1 MLLVNELLYRLGRI
15 DLLVVHEEASI
26 DMKGVGAEQ

>member
-1 MLLVNELLYRLGRI
+1 MLNDWARYCCRLGQI

-26 DMKGVGAEQ
+26 DMRGVEP